1 MRPVISFSACLGLGV
16 LGLLAKIKCSIVSV
30 LIVVKYDIALTEGKD
45 FTSIFITRESGGS
58 LLHPRAQVSLG
69 LHYPKATPTPSGGN
83 PHPTTKHAC
92 HAPPMHTSNPSP
104 RAPRT
109 TPRLIRFDSIR
120 FDSFKRVRAAQE
132 PLPVTR
138 PTQYEAWQ
146 GGRVDQVHTR
156 RAKAQSDRQRAWS
169 ARTGQRVP
177 TRHFDLIQ
185 STSVEVGSRTT
196 TRSPSL
202 SVSSYANT
210 LPAPG
215 SK

>member
-104 RAPRT
+104 RAPPT

-120 FDSFKRVRAAQE
+120 FDSIRFLQARA
-132 PLPVTR
+132 R
-138 PTQYEAWQ
+138 
-146 GGRVDQVHTR
+146 
-156 RAKAQSDRQRAWS
+156 S
-169 ARTGQRVP
+169 ARAPTGNA
-177 TRHFDLIQ
+177 
-185 STSVEVGSRTT
+185 
-196 TRSPSL
+196 
-202 SVSSYANT
+202 SYPVRGVARW
-210 LPAPG
+210 A
-215 SK
+215 S

>member
-1 MRPVISFSACLGLGV
+1 MTSKFFTLIFTLRLGG
-16 LGLLAKIKCSIVSV
+16 
-30 LIVVKYDIALTEGKD
+30 Y
-45 FTSIFITRESGGS
+45 S
-58 LLHPRAQVSLG
+58 LLCPQAQVSLG

-210 LPAPG
+210 LPASG

>member
-1 MRPVISFSACLGLGV
+1 MPSLRAKISLQSLSLARAEAACCTLEHRCPLACTTPRRRRPPLGV
-16 LGLLAKIKCSIVSV
+16 TPTQPPNMHAMLLLCTPQI
-30 LIVVKYDIALTEGKD
+30 
-45 FTSIFITRESGGS
+45 
-58 LLHPRAQVSLG
+58 HPRA
-69 LHYPKATPTPSGGN
+69 H
-83 PHPTTKHAC
+83 HAQL
-92 HAPPMHTSNPSP
+92 PDS
-104 RAPRT
+104 
-109 TPRLIRFDSIR
+109 IRFDSIR

-210 LPAPG
+210 LPASG